1 MILLITLFI
10 RIRWYNII
18 IKNTCVV
25 NTQLKYQRIDEI
37 KKDEFIG
44 KEIRLRGWV
53 HRLRKQKDKSFI
65 IIRDDRGGIIQ
76 CVLPSS
82 SVPNLTI
89 ESSLQV
95 RGVLFKDERAKD
107 GGYEIRGNEAKIY
120 GLADNDF
127 PIREYQSTE
136 LLLDYR
142 HLTLR
147 TRKMIAIAKIRA
159 SILQTMRNWFIEN
172 DWIEVTAPTLVK
184 SAVEGGS
191 TLFPVKYFKDQAFL
205 SQSAQLYLEALIF
218 SLGPVW
224 TIGPSFRAEKSR
236 TLRHLAEYLHLE
248 AEAPW
253 ITMNDLFLIQENLVT
268 DLICHVTEFKKDE
281 LKFLNQEVLAL
292 NQITEPF
299 DKMSYSEAI
308 EILSSN
314 DIKIQDG
321 ETTRSIEWGD
331 DLNIDSEKF
340 LTKDRTNPVF
350 IFGYPLDVKPFYV
363 KEDPERQ
370 GIALTTD
377 LLLPNGFGEV
387 SSGGIR
393 EDNMTLLKSRIKKEG
408 LDMESYSWYLDLRK
422 YGSVP
427 HGGFGIGIERLVRWI
442 TNLEDIKECV
452 LFPRTMARLY
462 P

>member
-1 MILLITLFI
+1 MKYH
-10 RIRWYNII
+10 RIN
-18 IKNTCVV
+18 
-25 NTQLKYQRIDEI
+25 DI
-37 KKDEFIG
+37 KKDEFLG

-53 HRLRKQKDKSFI
+53 YRLRKQKDKAFI
-65 IIRDDRGGIIQ
+65 IMRDDRGGIIQ

-82 SVPNLTI
+82 SVTDLTI
-89 ESSLQV
+89 ESSLEV
-95 RGVLFKDERAKD
+95 GGTLFKDERAKE
-107 GGYEIRGNEAKIY
+107 GGFEIRGNDVKIY
-120 GLADNDF
+120 SIASNDF

-147 TRKMIAIAKIRA
+147 TRKMVTIAKIRA
-159 SILQTMRNWFIEN
+159 SILERMRNWFIEN

-191 TLFPVKYFKDQAFL
+191 TLFPVKYFKDEAFL

-253 ITMNDLFLIQENLVT
+253 LTMNDLLSIQEKLLV
-268 DLICHVTEFKKDE
+268 DLIRHITERKKEE
-281 LKFLNQEVLAL
+281 LKFLNQDVLTL
-292 NQITEPF
+292 NQATEPF
-299 DKMSYSEAI
+299 DKISYSEAI
-308 EILSSN
+308 DILRSN

-321 ETTRSIEWGD
+321 EMTRNIEWGD
-331 DLNIDSEKF
+331 DLNIDSEKV
-340 LTKDRTNPVF
+340 LTKDRSNPVF
-350 IFGYPLDVKPFYV
+350 VFGYPLQVKPFYV
-363 KEDPERQ
+363 KEDPEKQ
-370 GIALTTD
+370 GIALSAD

-393 EDNMTLLKSRIKKEG
+393 EDNITLLKTRIKNEG
-408 LDMESYSWYLDLRK
+408 LNMDSYSWYLDLRR

-427 HGGFGIGIERLVRWI
+427 HGGFGMGIERLVRWI
-442 TNLEDIKECV
+442 INVEDIKECV
-452 LFPRTMARLY
+452 LFPRTMARLN

>member
-1 MILLITLFI
+1 MKYH
-10 RIRWYNII
+10 RIN
-18 IKNTCVV
+18 
-25 NTQLKYQRIDEI
+25 DI
-37 KKDEFIG
+37 KKDEFLG

-53 HRLRKQKDKSFI
+53 YRLRKQKDKAFI
-65 IIRDDRGGIIQ
+65 IMRDDRGGIIQ

-82 SVPNLTI
+82 SVTDLTI
-89 ESSLQV
+89 ESSLEV
-95 RGVLFKDERAKD
+95 GGTLFRDERAKE
-107 GGYEIRGNEAKIY
+107 GGFEIRGNDVKIY
-120 GLADNDF
+120 SIASNDF

-147 TRKMIAIAKIRA
+147 TRKMVTIAKIRA
-159 SILQTMRNWFIEN
+159 SILERMRNWFIEN

-191 TLFPVKYFKDQAFL
+191 TLFPVKYFKDEAFL

-253 ITMNDLFLIQENLVT
+253 VTMNDLLSIQEKLLV
-268 DLICHVTEFKKDE
+268 DLIRHITQHNKEE
-281 LKFLNQEVLAL
+281 LKFLNQDVLIL
-292 NQITEPF
+292 NQATEPF
-299 DKMSYSEAI
+299 DKISYSEAI
-308 EILSSN
+308 DILRSN

-321 ETTRSIEWGD
+321 EMIRNIGWGD
-331 DLNIDSEKF
+331 DLNIDSEKV
-340 LTKDRTNPVF
+340 LTKDRSNPVF
-350 IFGYPLDVKPFYV
+350 VFGYPLQVKPFYV
-363 KEDPERQ
+363 KEDPEKQ
-370 GIALTTD
+370 GIALSAD

-393 EDNMTLLKSRIKKEG
+393 EDNITLLKTRIKNEG
-408 LDMESYSWYLDLRK
+408 LNMDSYSWYLDLRR

-427 HGGFGIGIERLVRWI
+427 HGGFGMGIERLLRWI
-442 TNLEDIKECV
+442 INLEDIKECV
-452 LFPRTMARLY
+452 LFPRTMARLN

>member
-1 MILLITLFI
+1 
-10 RIRWYNII
+10 
-18 IKNTCVV
+18 
-25 NTQLKYQRIDEI
+25 LKYHRINDI
-37 KKDEFIG
+37 KKDEFLG

-53 HRLRKQKDKSFI
+53 YRLRKQKDKAFI
-65 IIRDDRGGIIQ
+65 IMRDDRGGIIQ

-82 SVPNLTI
+82 SVTDLTI
-89 ESSLQV
+89 ESSLEV
-95 RGVLFKDERAKD
+95 GGTLFRDERAKE
-107 GGYEIRGNEAKIY
+107 GGFEIRGNDVKIY
-120 GLADNDF
+120 SIASNDF

-147 TRKMIAIAKIRA
+147 TRKMVTIAKIRA
-159 SILQTMRNWFIEN
+159 SILERMRNWFIEN

-191 TLFPVKYFKDQAFL
+191 TLFPVKYFKDEAFL

-218 SLGPVW
+218 ALGPVW

-253 ITMNDLFLIQENLVT
+253 ITMNDLLSIQEKLLV
-268 DLICHVTEFKKDE
+268 DLIRHITQHNKEE
-281 LKFLNQEVLAL
+281 LKFLNQDVQIL
-292 NQITEPF
+292 NQATEPF
-299 DKMSYSEAI
+299 DKISYSEAI
-308 EILSSN
+308 DILRSN

-321 ETTRSIEWGD
+321 EMIRNIGWGD
-331 DLNIDSEKF
+331 DLNIDSEKI
-340 LTKDRTNPVF
+340 LTKDRSNPVF
-350 IFGYPLDVKPFYV
+350 VFGYPLQIKPFYV
-363 KEDPERQ
+363 KEDPEKQ
-370 GIALTTD
+370 GIALSAD

-393 EDNMTLLKSRIKKEG
+393 EDNITLLKTRIKNEG
-408 LDMESYSWYLDLRK
+408 LNMDSYSWYLDLRR

-427 HGGFGIGIERLVRWI
+427 HGGFGMGIERLLRWI
-442 TNLEDIKECV
+442 INLEDIKECV
-452 LFPRTMARLY
+452 LFPRTMARLN

>member
-1 MILLITLFI
+1 M
-10 RIRWYNII
+10 
-18 IKNTCVV
+18 
-25 NTQLKYQRIDEI
+25 KYHRVGEI
-37 KKDEFIG
+37 KKDEFLG
-44 KEIRLRGWV
+44 KDTKIRGWV
-53 HRLRKQKDKSFI
+53 YRIRKQKDKAFI

-76 CVLPSS
+76 CVLPSTT
-82 SVPNLTI
+82 VPDITI
-89 ESSLQV
+89 ESSIEIQ
-95 RGVLFKDERAKD
+95 GTLFKDERAKE
-107 GGYEIRGNEAKIY
+107 GGYEIRGNDIKIY
-120 GLADNDF
+120 SIASNDF
-127 PIREYQSTE
+127 PIGEYQSTE

-147 TRKMIAIAKIRA
+147 TRKMITIAKIRA
-159 SILQTMRNWFIEN
+159 TILEKVRNWFIEN
-172 DWIEVTAPTLVK
+172 DWIEVNVPTLVK

-191 TLFPVKYFKDQAFL
+191 TLFRVKYFKEEAFL

-224 TIGPSFRAEKSR
+224 TLGPSFRAEKSR

-253 ITMNDLFLIQENLVT
+253 ICLNDLFSIQEKLLVS
-268 DLICHVTEFKKDE
+268 LIGHVIKDRKME
-281 LKFLNQEVLAL
+281 LEFLNRDIPSLT
-292 NQITEPF
+292 QIKEPF
-299 DKMSYSEAI
+299 DKLSYNEAI
-308 EILSSN
+308 EILSSM
-314 DIKIQDG
+314 DIKIQDDEG
-321 ETTRSIEWGD
+321 TRKIKWGD
-331 DLNIDSEKF
+331 DLNIDSEKA

-350 IFGYPLDVKPFYV
+350 VYGYPLEVKPFYV
-363 KEDPERQ
+363 KEDPETP
-370 GIALTTD
+370 GLALTTD

-387 SSGGIR
+387 SSGGMR
-393 EDNMTLLKSRIKKEG
+393 EENITLLKSRIEKEG
-408 LDMESYSWYLDLRK
+408 LKMNSYSWYLDLRK

>member
-1 MILLITLFI
+1 
-10 RIRWYNII
+10 
-18 IKNTCVV
+18 
-25 NTQLKYQRIDEI
+25 LKYHRINDI
-37 KKDEFIG
+37 KKDEFLG

-53 HRLRKQKDKSFI
+53 YRLRKQKDKAFI
-65 IIRDDRGGIIQ
+65 IMRDDRGGIIQ

-82 SVPNLTI
+82 SVTDLTI
-89 ESSLQV
+89 ESSLEV
-95 RGVLFKDERAKD
+95 GGTLFRDERAKE
-107 GGYEIRGNEAKIY
+107 GGFEIRGNDVKIY
-120 GLADNDF
+120 SIASNDF

-147 TRKMIAIAKIRA
+147 TRKMVTIAKIRA
-159 SILQTMRNWFIEN
+159 SILERMRNWFIEN
-172 DWIEVTAPTLVK
+172 DWMEVTAPTLVK

-191 TLFPVKYFKDQAFL
+191 TLFPVKYFKDEAFL

-218 SLGPVW
+218 ALGPVW

-253 ITMNDLFLIQENLVT
+253 ITMNDLLSIQEKLLV
-268 DLICHVTEFKKDE
+268 DLIRHITQHNKEE
-281 LKFLNQEVLAL
+281 LKFLNQDVLTL
-292 NQITEPF
+292 NQATEPF
-299 DKMSYSEAI
+299 DKISYSEAI
-308 EILSSN
+308 DILRSN

-321 ETTRSIEWGD
+321 EMIRNIGWGD
-331 DLNIDSEKF
+331 DLNIDSEKI
-340 LTKDRTNPVF
+340 LTKDRSNPVF
-350 IFGYPLDVKPFYV
+350 VFGYPLQIKPFYV
-363 KEDPERQ
+363 KEDPEKQ
-370 GIALTTD
+370 GIALSAD

-393 EDNMTLLKSRIKKEG
+393 EDNITLLKTRIKNEG
-408 LDMESYSWYLDLRK
+408 LNMDSYSWYLDLRR

-427 HGGFGIGIERLVRWI
+427 HGGFGMGIERLLRWI
-442 TNLEDIKECV
+442 INLEDIKECV
-452 LFPRTMARLY
+452 LFPRTMARLN

>member
-1 MILLITLFI
+1 
-10 RIRWYNII
+10 
-18 IKNTCVV
+18 
-25 NTQLKYQRIDEI
+25 LKYHRINDI
-37 KKDEFIG
+37 KKDEFLG

-53 HRLRKQKDKSFI
+53 YRLRKQKDKAFI
-65 IIRDDRGGIIQ
+65 IMRDDRGGIIQ

-82 SVPNLTI
+82 SVTDLTI
-89 ESSLQV
+89 ESSLEV
-95 RGVLFKDERAKD
+95 GGTLFRDERAKE
-107 GGYEIRGNEAKIY
+107 GGFEIRGNDVKIY
-120 GLADNDF
+120 SIASNDF

-147 TRKMIAIAKIRA
+147 TRKMVTIAKIRA
-159 SILQTMRNWFIEN
+159 SILERMRNWFIEN

-191 TLFPVKYFKDQAFL
+191 TLFPVKYFKDEAFL

-218 SLGPVW
+218 ALGPVW

-253 ITMNDLFLIQENLVT
+253 ITMNDLLSIQEKLLV
-268 DLICHVTEFKKDE
+268 DLIRHITQHNKEE
-281 LKFLNQEVLAL
+281 LKFLNQDVLTL
-292 NQITEPF
+292 NQATEPF
-299 DKMSYSEAI
+299 DKISYSEAI
-308 EILSSN
+308 DILRSN

-321 ETTRSIEWGD
+321 EMIRNIGWGD
-331 DLNIDSEKF
+331 DLNIDSEKV
-340 LTKDRTNPVF
+340 LTKDRSNPVF
-350 IFGYPLDVKPFYV
+350 VFGSPLQVKPFYV
-363 KEDPERQ
+363 KEDPEKQ
-370 GIALTTD
+370 GIALSAD

-393 EDNMTLLKSRIKKEG
+393 EDNITLLKTRIKNEG
-408 LDMESYSWYLDLRK
+408 LNMDSYSWYLDLRR

-427 HGGFGIGIERLVRWI
+427 HGGFGMGIERLLRWI
-442 TNLEDIKECV
+442 INLEDIKECV
-452 LFPRTMARLY
+452 LFPRTMARLN

>member
-1 MILLITLFI
+1 M
-10 RIRWYNII
+10 
-18 IKNTCVV
+18 
-25 NTQLKYQRIDEI
+25 
-37 KKDEFIG
+37 
-44 KEIRLRGWV
+44 
-53 HRLRKQKDKSFI
+53 
-65 IIRDDRGGIIQ
+65 RDDRGGIIQ

-82 SVPNLTI
+82 SVTDLTI
-89 ESSLQV
+89 ESSLEV
-95 RGVLFKDERAKD
+95 GGTLFKDERAKE
-107 GGYEIRGNEAKIY
+107 GGFEIRGNDVKIY
-120 GLADNDF
+120 SIASNDF

-147 TRKMIAIAKIRA
+147 TRKMVTIAKIRA
-159 SILQTMRNWFIEN
+159 SILERMRNWFIEN

-191 TLFPVKYFKDQAFL
+191 TLFPVKYFKDEAFL

-253 ITMNDLFLIQENLVT
+253 LTMNDLLSIQEKLLV
-268 DLICHVTEFKKDE
+268 DLIRHITEHKKEE
-281 LKFLNQEVLAL
+281 LKFLNQDVLTL
-292 NQITEPF
+292 NQATEPF
-299 DKMSYSEAI
+299 DKISYSEAI
-308 EILSSN
+308 DILRSN
-314 DIKIQDG
+314 DVKIQDG
-321 ETTRSIEWGD
+321 EMIRNIEWGD
-331 DLNIDSEKF
+331 DLNIDSEKV
-340 LTKDRTNPVF
+340 LTKDRSNPVF
-350 IFGYPLDVKPFYV
+350 VFGYPLQVKPFYV
-363 KEDPERQ
+363 KEDPEKQ
-370 GIALTTD
+370 GIALSAD

-393 EDNMTLLKSRIKKEG
+393 EDNITLLKTRIKNEG
-408 LDMESYSWYLDLRK
+408 LNMDSYSWYLDLRR

-427 HGGFGIGIERLVRWI
+427 HGGFGMGIERLIRWI
-442 TNLEDIKECV
+442 INLEDIKECV
-452 LFPRTMARLY
+452 LFPRTMARLN

>member
-1 MILLITLFI
+1 
-10 RIRWYNII
+10 
-18 IKNTCVV
+18 
-25 NTQLKYQRIDEI
+25 LKYHRINDI
-37 KKDEFIG
+37 KKDEFLG

-53 HRLRKQKDKSFI
+53 YRLRKQKDKAFI
-65 IIRDDRGGIIQ
+65 IMRDDRGGIIQ

-82 SVPNLTI
+82 SVTDLTI
-89 ESSLQV
+89 ESSLEV
-95 RGVLFKDERAKD
+95 GGTLFKDERAKE
-107 GGYEIRGNEAKIY
+107 GGFEIRGNDVKIY
-120 GLADNDF
+120 SIASNDF

-147 TRKMIAIAKIRA
+147 TRKMVTIAKIRA
-159 SILQTMRNWFIEN
+159 SILERMRNWFIEN

-184 SAVEGGS
+184 STVEGGS
-191 TLFPVKYFKDQAFL
+191 TLFPVKYFKDEAFL

-253 ITMNDLFLIQENLVT
+253 LTMNDLLSIQEKLLV
-268 DLICHVTEFKKDE
+268 DLIRHITERKKEE
-281 LKFLNQEVLAL
+281 LKFLNQDVLTL
-292 NQITEPF
+292 NQATEPF
-299 DKMSYSEAI
+299 DKISYSEAI
-308 EILSSN
+308 DILRSN

-321 ETTRSIEWGD
+321 EMTRNIEWGD
-331 DLNIDSEKF
+331 DLNIDSEKV
-340 LTKDRTNPVF
+340 LTKDRSNPVF
-350 IFGYPLDVKPFYV
+350 VFGYPLQVKPFYV
-363 KEDPERQ
+363 KEDPEKQ
-370 GIALTTD
+370 GIALSAD

-393 EDNMTLLKSRIKKEG
+393 EDNITLLKTRIKNEG
-408 LDMESYSWYLDLRK
+408 LNMDSYSWYLDLRR

-427 HGGFGIGIERLVRWI
+427 HGGFGMGIERLVRWI
-442 TNLEDIKECV
+442 INVEDIKECV
-452 LFPRTMARLY
+452 LFPRTMARLN

>member
-1 MILLITLFI
+1 
-10 RIRWYNII
+10 
-18 IKNTCVV
+18 
-25 NTQLKYQRIDEI
+25 LKYHRINDI
-37 KKDEFIG
+37 KKDEFLG

-53 HRLRKQKDKSFI
+53 YRLRKQKDKAFI
-65 IIRDDRGGIIQ
+65 IMRDDRGGIIQ

-82 SVPNLTI
+82 SVTDLTI
-89 ESSLQV
+89 ESSLEV
-95 RGVLFKDERAKD
+95 GGTLFRDERAKE
-107 GGYEIRGNEAKIY
+107 GGFEIRGNDVKIY
-120 GLADNDF
+120 SIASNDF

-147 TRKMIAIAKIRA
+147 TRKMVTIAKIRA
-159 SILQTMRNWFIEN
+159 SILERMRNWFIEN

-191 TLFPVKYFKDQAFL
+191 TLFPVKYFKDEAFL

-218 SLGPVW
+218 ALGPVW

-253 ITMNDLFLIQENLVT
+253 ITMNDLLSIQEKLLV
-268 DLICHVTEFKKDE
+268 DLIRHITQHNKEE
-281 LKFLNQEVLAL
+281 LKFLNQDVLTL
-292 NQITEPF
+292 NQATEPF
-299 DKMSYSEAI
+299 DKISYSEAI
-308 EILSSN
+308 DILRSN

-321 ETTRSIEWGD
+321 EMIRNIGWGD
-331 DLNIDSEKF
+331 DLNIDSEKI
-340 LTKDRTNPVF
+340 LTKDRSNPVF
-350 IFGYPLDVKPFYV
+350 VFGYPLQIKPFYV
-363 KEDPERQ
+363 KEDPEKQ
-370 GIALTTD
+370 GIALSAD

-393 EDNMTLLKSRIKKEG
+393 EDNITLLKTRIKNEG
-408 LDMESYSWYLDLRK
+408 LNMDSYSWYLDLRR

-427 HGGFGIGIERLVRWI
+427 HGGFGMGIERLLRWI
-442 TNLEDIKECV
+442 INLEDIKECV
-452 LFPRTMARLY
+452 LFPRTMARLN

>member
-1 MILLITLFI
+1 
-10 RIRWYNII
+10 
-18 IKNTCVV
+18 
-25 NTQLKYQRIDEI
+25 LKYHRINDI
-37 KKDEFIG
+37 KKDEFLG

-53 HRLRKQKDKSFI
+53 YRLRKQKDKAFI
-65 IIRDDRGGIIQ
+65 IMRDDRGGIIQ

-82 SVPNLTI
+82 SVTDLTI
-89 ESSLQV
+89 ESSLEV
-95 RGVLFKDERAKD
+95 GGTLFRDERAKE
-107 GGYEIRGNEAKIY
+107 GGFEIRGNDVKIY
-120 GLADNDF
+120 SIASNDF

-147 TRKMIAIAKIRA
+147 TRKMVTIAKIRA
-159 SILQTMRNWFIEN
+159 SILERMRNWFIEN

-191 TLFPVKYFKDQAFL
+191 TLFPVKYFKDEAFL

-253 ITMNDLFLIQENLVT
+253 ITMNDLLSIQEKLLV
-268 DLICHVTEFKKDE
+268 DLIRHITQHNKEE
-281 LKFLNQEVLAL
+281 LKFLNQDVLTL
-292 NQITEPF
+292 NQATEPF
-299 DKMSYSEAI
+299 DKISYSEAI
-308 EILSSN
+308 DILRSN

-321 ETTRSIEWGD
+321 EMIRNIGWGD
-331 DLNIDSEKF
+331 DLNIDSEKI
-340 LTKDRTNPVF
+340 LTKDRSNPVF
-350 IFGYPLDVKPFYV
+350 VFGYPLQIKPFYV
-363 KEDPERQ
+363 KEDPEKQ
-370 GIALTTD
+370 GIALSAD

-393 EDNMTLLKSRIKKEG
+393 EDNITLLKTRIKNEG
-408 LDMESYSWYLDLRK
+408 LNMDSYSWYLDLRR

-427 HGGFGIGIERLVRWI
+427 HGGFGMGIERLLRWI
-442 TNLEDIKECV
+442 INLEDIKECV
-452 LFPRTMARLY
+452 LFPRTMARLN